1 MLLMPALMVQALS
14 SCSLIDE
21 PETAFEERDVAVSMA
36 FSVAGSAKPL
46 TRMSDG
52 VTQESST
59 RSQYRDLDMN
69 TLTII
74 PFSKQGKI
82 ASDDRPLRLFNGSGY
97 DRFYENKDAIYGG
110 FYLYQGFNLMRG
122 TASFLVYAKAS
133 EATPEKPAGV
143 DEKFFYGSLV
153 NEMPLDQSP
162 AGITFSPEGIATKAD
177 ADKYAKLIADY
188 LTDIAEAQATDEMT
202 GITYKW
208 ANISDN
214 LLRAFFLNFTGQEND
229 GNLLMAGSSANVMAH
244 VNALYSQ
251 ISALDYE
258 TGSLGA
264 RMKADIL
271 RRIKDYSA
279 TGLTLTFEGDQL
291 TGIGVGTSAK
301 DYPAII
307 GLPDGA
313 AALQWAPK
321 SDNSGYAFIPRTETS
336 TTANMNTITRYCYP
350 AALWYYAN
358 SQINT
363 SNKSG
368 IAGYY
373 SSDDYQTWPALL
385 GNYENTSSFVT
396 GNTTAVAIQ
405 DPLQYAVARLEMT
418 MQSDATLTDA
428 SRKTITLT
436 DTSFPLTGII
446 VSSQHEVGFDF
457 KPLTATGEESHADD
471 KFIYDS
477 QMKKSDGTY
486 FYLSATKQTIPSTLA
501 LQSYDG
507 EEVTIIMEFRNDSGQ
522 DFHGKTGIIYQG
534 TKFYL
539 IGKIKPEEKTNP
551 ADYEKRV
558 FTQDHVTTVDMKVVS
573 NSTTKS
579 LENAYNVLPDILGGR
594 LEVGVQLT
602 PKWYFATPE
611 NIPMN

>member
-1 MLLMPALMVQALS
+1 MLLMPVLTVQALS
-14 SCSLIDE
+14 SCMHYDE
-21 PETAFEERDVAVSMA
+21 PTGNPDEPATVNLA
-36 FSVAGSAKPL
+36 FSVAGSAKSQ
-46 TRMSDG
+46 TRLSDG
-52 VTQESST
+52 VTQENST

-69 TLTII
+69 TLTLI

-82 ASDDRPLRLFNGSGY
+82 ESSDRPLRLFDGSGY
-97 DRFYENKDAIYGG
+97 DRFYENKDDIYGG
-110 FYLYQGFNLMRG
+110 FYLYQGFNMMRG

-133 EATPEKPAGV
+133 EATPTKPEGV
-143 DEKFFYGSLV
+143 DAKSFYGSLV
-153 NEMPLDQSP
+153 KEMPLDLSP
-162 AGITFSPEGIATKAD
+162 DGITFSPETIATKAD
-177 ADKYAKLIADY
+177 ADKYAKLLADY
-188 LTDIAEAQATDEMT
+188 LTYIAEAQATDEMT
-202 GITYKW
+202 SVTYKW
-208 ANISDN
+208 ANISESQWRV
-214 LLRAFFLNFTGQEND
+214 LFLNFTGQEND

-244 VNALYSQ
+244 VNALYSK
-251 ISALDYE
+251 ISALSYE

-264 RMKADIL
+264 KMKANIL
-271 RRIKDYSA
+271 SRIKDYTA
-279 TGLTLTFEGDQL
+279 TGLSLTFEGDQL

-321 SDNSGYAFIPRTETS
+321 NDNSGYAFIPRTETS

-368 IAGYY
+368 IDDYY
-373 SSDDYQTWPALL
+373 SSDDYKTWPALL

-418 MQSDATLTDA
+418 MQSDATLKDA
-428 SRKTITLT
+428 RGKTITPT
-436 DTSFPLTGII
+436 GTSFPLTGII
-446 VSSQHEVGFDF
+446 VSNQHKVRFDF
-457 KPLTATGEESHADD
+457 KPSEATGEESHADD

-486 FYLSATKQTIPSTLA
+486 FYLSTTEQKIPSTLA

-522 DFHGKTGIIYQG
+522 DFHSKTGIIYRG

-539 IGKIKPEEKTNP
+539 IGKIKPNEKTNP
-551 ADYEKRV
+551 DDYEKRV

-573 NSTTKS
+573 NTTTNS

-602 PKWYFATPE
+602 PKWYFATPV
-611 NIPMN
+611 NIPME